1 MLNYN
6 QGSKKTFIS
15 KCDMKDDCLTVY
27 EASIYFNFIKSE
39 VRTMTNFIK
48 MPLQTAMEVIIPF
61 VCFSQLMLRL
71 DYFQQF

>member
-1 MLNYN
+1 
-6 QGSKKTFIS
+6 
-15 KCDMKDDCLTVY
+15 MKDDCLPVY

-39 VRTMTNFIK
+39 VRTMMNFIK